1 MYVEAALFYFD
12 GMAFQFTQADKLI
25 INIKSKMRIFCNMK
39 A

>member
-1 MYVEAALFYFD
+1 MYVEVALFYFD

-25 INIKSKMRIFCNMK
+25 INIKSKIRIFCNMK

>member
-25 INIKSKMRIFCNMK
+25 INIKTKIRIFCNMK